1 MKKIKKLKGGG
12 PLYINDDETLLC
24 THSSRNTVYVHDLT
38 TRKLLSQHKTV
49 SNVCDSAI
57 SPDKKLLAAK
67 NTSGKIELF
76 NLETGESLGFNGMA
90 YTEGEPMVF
99 TADNT
104 ALLDF
109 DWAGRTMLLDCVK
122 LNSKILDGPPKY
134 AEKTLPR
141 CSHIQYDRY
150 SNRIY
155 KIMADDY
162 GDSSGRIYYSEA
174 DPDNIDFK
182 LLKECDTIPNHL
194 SGISFCRSRNY
205 YFDRNYKEKKYS
217 IVITDKDFSEVGRI
231 PLDNYNL
238 DKLWV
243 SPDEKYIFIDY
254 GKQCD
259 DPKDFKKFCEAPN
272 LSRLYL
278 LDGMKPVQDFDYE
291 YIDDVLMYA
300 SDSRLLISTS
310 KGTFLWDIE

>member
-12 PLYINDDETLLC
+12 TLFINEDETLLC

-38 TRKLLSQHKTV
+38 TKKLMSQHKTV

-57 SPDKKLLAAK
+57 SPDKKLLSAK

-90 YTEGEPMVF
+90 CTEGEPMVF
-99 TADNT
+99 TADST
-104 ALLDF
+104 AMLDF
-109 DWAGRTMLLDCVK
+109 DWKGRTMLLDCVK
-122 LNSKILDGPPKY
+122 LNAKILDGPPKY

-150 SNRIY
+150 SNKIY
-155 KIMADDY
+155 KIMADAY
-162 GDSSGRIYYSEA
+162 GDSSGRIYCSKA

-182 LLKECDTIPNHL
+182 LIKECDTIPNHL
-194 SGISFCRSRNY
+194 SGISFCRNHNY

-217 IVITDKDFSEVGRI
+217 IVITDKDFAAVGRI
-231 PLDNYNL
+231 PLDDSKL

-243 SPDEKYIFIDY
+243 SPNERYIFIDY

-272 LSRLYL
+272 LSCLYL
-278 LDGMKPVQDFDYE
+278 LDSMKPLHYFDYE
-291 YIDDVLMYA
+291 YIDDVLIYA
-300 SDSRLLISTS
+300 GDTKLLISTS
-310 KGTFLWDIE
+310 EGTFLWEIE

>member
-12 PLYINDDETLLC
+12 TLFINDDETLLC

-38 TRKLLSQHKTV
+38 TKKLMSQLKTV

-76 NLETGESLGFNGMA
+76 NLETDVSLGFNDMA

-99 TADNT
+99 TADST

-109 DWAGRTMLLDCVK
+109 DWAGRTMLMGCGK
-122 LNSKILDGPPKY
+122 LNAVILDGPPKF
-134 AEKTLPR
+134 AQKTLPR
-141 CSHIQYDRY
+141 CSYIQYDRY

-155 KIMADDY
+155 KIMADNY
-162 GDSSGRIYYSEA
+162 GDSSGRIYCSEA

-182 LLKECDTIPNHL
+182 LLKECDTVPNHL
-194 SGISFCRSRNY
+194 SGISFCRCHNY
-205 YFDRNYKEKKYS
+205 YFDRNYREKKYS
-217 IVITDKDFSEVGRI
+217 IIITDKDFAEVNRI
-231 PLDNYNL
+231 PLEDYKL

-243 SPDEKYIFIDY
+243 SPDERYIFIDY

-259 DPKDFKKFCEAPN
+259 DPKDFKKFCEAPS
-272 LSRLYL
+272 LSRLCL
-278 LDGMKPVQDFDYE
+278 LDSMKPLYDFNYE
-291 YIDDVLMYA
+291 YVDDILMYNN
-300 SDSRLLISTS
+300 DTKLLISTS
-310 KGTFLWDIE
+310 EGTFLWEIE